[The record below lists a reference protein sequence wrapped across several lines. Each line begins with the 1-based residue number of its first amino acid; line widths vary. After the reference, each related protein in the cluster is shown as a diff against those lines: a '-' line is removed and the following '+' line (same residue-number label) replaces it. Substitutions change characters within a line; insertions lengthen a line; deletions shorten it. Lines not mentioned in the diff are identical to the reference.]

1 MRFLG
6 AAIPPSPFAM
16 NTNSTSIITSRRD
29 VFSGKVRGMTLLE
42 LTVVILVLLS
52 LISVLFIGANAWKKG
67 SDRALCIMNIRN
79 VQTAVRSFSNLY
91 GYNPGESVPGLQMR
105 VIGPGQFVEKL
116 PSCPASG
123 VYSYGGEAG
132 AETIPLIGTL
142 YLKCSLSTSAGHVPT
157 DVSDW

>member
-1 MRFLG
+1 
-6 AAIPPSPFAM
+6 M
-16 NTNSTSIITSRRD
+16 NSNFVSRTASLRD
-29 VFSGKVRGMTLLE
+29 VCSGKARGMTLLE

-67 SDRALCIMNIRN
+67 SDRALCVMSIRN

-105 VIGPGQFVEKL
+105 VIGPGQFVEQL
-116 PSCPASG
+116 PTCPSSG
-123 VYSYGGEAG
+123 VYTYGGDEG
-132 AETIPLIGTL
+132 AETIPQVGTL
-142 YLKCSLSTSAGHVPT
+142 YLNCSLATSASHVPT